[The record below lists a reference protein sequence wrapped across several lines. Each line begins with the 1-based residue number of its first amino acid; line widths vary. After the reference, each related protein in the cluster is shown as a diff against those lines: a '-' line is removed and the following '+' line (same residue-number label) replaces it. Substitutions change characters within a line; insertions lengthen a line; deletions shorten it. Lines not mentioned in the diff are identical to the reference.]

1 MLSVYCHI
9 KTNIKQLVTHP
20 VLVVQLLLQRCY
32 TFPCKNTQKDTLN
45 CHRII
50 QYSTFTFCYY
60 CCFQKY
66 QYNENDTLYC
76 SAIPK
81 PKSNFQ
87 INKVESPLS
96 HKIFFL
102 EQKPFISF
110 FAFLDNSL
118 YRRAWM
124 ANTPYFFCPCD
135 TKKEKKL

>member
-1 MLSVYCHI
+1 MIPVTMNREDQFHSQIICNQQYCLTREKFDAI
-9 KTNIKQLVTHP
+9 
-20 VLVVQLLLQRCY
+20 
-32 TFPCKNTQKDTLN
+32 
-45 CHRII
+45 
-50 QYSTFTFCYY
+50 
-60 CCFQKY
+60 FQKY

-118 YRRAWM
+118 YRRA
-124 ANTPYFFCPCD
+124 
-135 TKKEKKL
+135 